1 MAFHAE
7 GQSVRESRG
16 ETVDGKNRHTAARYV
31 VGRGRRA
38 RRAYVLNT

>member
-16 ETVDGKNRHTAARYV
+16 ETVDSKNRQTAARYV
-31 VGRGRRA
+31 LGRDRRT